1 MNRVEKFLTELI
13 GIAKDLSPEAEI
25 STSTVSLEGE
35 DATLRV
41 VVPGEK
47 FDEVDEQ
54 LHRRSYDILLDEGYH
69 IVVLVYDRE
78 ELASRMAA

>member
-35 DATLRV
+35 VTTFPEANVREPGILSCLVVEAVSAT
-41 VVPGEK
+41 
-47 FDEVDEQ
+47 
-54 LHRRSYDILLDEGYH
+54 
-69 IVVLVYDRE
+69 
-78 ELASRMAA
+78 